1 MTSFFVQWQL
11 WQQMT
16 FVLACCIAI
25 VFLIGLVKLWQNN
38 RELRKYEVLDEE
50 RRSRMTDMK
59 HCGIRHLSYSNVP
72 FGVRA
77 IERGVE
83 VEGIW
88 IAGSGPAVA
97 GRDASSASAASASAV
112 QDSIPAVPG
121 GRGTVYYSLEDAQH
135 KVGESSSSPLT
146 RTSAPSQPPSAHPVA
161 GCSDYAV
168 ERKDEN
174 RCVPATTD
182 GTAYRPSGSERLSL
196 QGSERSF
203 TLSPQQ
209 VARHRPRS
217 RAVSLDSSVVDNL
230 QNTRQVYG
238 SAQVFVNRTHRRLKA
253 GFEVLPAGTFGARSE
268 FAAARLASRPQRHS
282 IELQTRPTPSKLQKQ
297 RR

>member
-1 MTSFFVQWQL
+1 MAAMATDDIS
-11 WQQMT
+11 T
-16 FVLACCIAI
+16 

-38 RELRKYEVLDEE
+38 RELRKYEVIDEE
-50 RRSRMTDMK
+50 RRCRITEMK

-88 IAGSGPAVA
+88 IASSRPA
-97 GRDASSASAASASAV
+97 AASRIVPSAPLATGGSK
-112 QDSIPAVPG
+112 QAVPG
-121 GRGTVYYSLEDAQH
+121 GEKVYYCLEDAQG
-135 KVGESSSSPLT
+135 KVGESSNSAFTLPG
-146 RTSAPSQPPSAHPVA
+146 APSQAPDAHHVA
-161 GCSDYAV
+161 ENSDYAV
-168 ERKDEN
+168 ENNDEN
-174 RCVPATTD
+174 RVPATAD
-182 GTAYRPSGSERLSL
+182 GTVYKPSGSGRISL

-209 VARHRPRS
+209 IARHRPRS
-217 RAVSLDSSVVDNL
+217 RAVSLDSSVVNSL

-238 SAQVFVNRTHRRLKA
+238 SAQVFVNRTHRRLNS
-253 GFEVLPAGTFGARSE
+253 GFEVLPAGTLGARSE
-268 FAAARLASRPQRHS
+268 FPTARPGSSRDRHS
-282 IELQTRPTPSKLQKQ
+282 IELQTRPPPAKLQKQ

>member
-1 MTSFFVQWQL
+1 MTSFFIQWQL

-38 RELRKYEVLDEE
+38 RELRKYEVIDEE
-50 RRSRMTDMK
+50 RRSRIKEMK

-88 IAGSGPAVA
+88 IASSRPAEA
-97 GRDASSASAASASAV
+97 SQTASSAPSAV
-112 QDSIPAVPG
+112 EGSTQPVRG
-121 GRGTVYYSLEDAQH
+121 GEKVYYCLEDAQEN
-135 KVGESSSSPLT
+135 VGESSNAAFTRSSAL
-146 RTSAPSQPPSAHPVA
+146 SQAPDAHHVA
-161 GCSDYAV
+161 EYSDYAV
-168 ERKDEN
+168 EHNDEN
-174 RCVPATTD
+174 RVPATAD
-182 GTAYRPSGSERLSL
+182 STAYKPSGSGRVSL

-209 VARHRPRS
+209 MARHRPRS
-217 RAVSLDSSVVDNL
+217 RAVSLDSSVVNNL

-238 SAQVFVNRTHRRLKA
+238 SAQVFVNRTHRRLNS
-253 GFEVLPAGTFGARSE
+253 GFEVLPAGTLGARSE
-268 FAAARLASRPQRHS
+268 FPIARPGSRRERHS
-282 IELQTRPTPSKLQKQ
+282 IELQTRPTPAKLQKQ